1 MRNRKLKSALQAVA
15 DGHSVLPL
23 HWATNGRCSCRKRDC
38 ASVGKHPLT
47 RHGVHD
53 ATRNEATIRHWW
65 SKYPKANIGVATGK
79 ISDLI
84 VIDVDTRHGG
94 KESLAR
100 FESENGP
107 LPDGPIGRTGVGLHR
122 YFKYSTASVGN
133 KVGLLPGVD
142 VRSDGGYVVYP
153 GSIHRSGRRYR
164 WVHGKSPSKIRT
176 LPFPASLLRL
186 AKARTPSAPPESE
199 PSIPKGKRNATLTS
213 HAGAMRHRG
222 MTCEAIE
229 AALLKDNSL
238 RCDPPL
244 PESEVLN
251 IVRSVGKYPPR
262 RKHKQTVAEW
272 AQQDDATVTAPVE
285 DQSVPPDDWRAK
297 PFRGKWTVGL
307 PEALFREY
315 LILPR
320 GIPFV
325 ASLWVIATHI
335 FQIFESF
342 PYLAVTSPT
351 KRCGKT
357 TFALLLELLCAR
369 PLMAVNISEAALFRY
384 IATEKPTV
392 IIDEAEA
399 LRNKNSDRTQYL
411 LPILQAG
418 YKDGSFVP
426 RCVGSDFKVK
436 KFGVYCPKAVL
447 AIGSL
452 PDTLTDR
459 SILVSMRRRLTTEV
473 VGRFRR
479 RVASEQASGIVSA
492 ISSWAEAHKEQ
503 VAKVYSKQDLDFL
516 RDREADIWEPLFA
529 IAAVAVPERIEEL
542 KNIALH
548 LSSQK
553 ELLDADDSQGIQL
566 LSDIRSIFAGSSRD
580 SIPSADLVKR
590 LQKHAANHWAEDFS
604 QTKLARLLRPFG
616 ITPQQLWL
624 DEGNIRG
631 YRREDFE
638 PTFERYL
645 PTENC

>member
-1 MRNRKLKSALQAVA
+1 M
-15 DGHSVLPL
+15 D
-23 HWATNGRCSCRKRDC
+23 
-38 ASVGKHPLT
+38 
-47 RHGVHD
+47 
-53 ATRNEATIRHWW
+53 EATIRRWW
-65 SKYPKANIGVATGK
+65 RKYPKANIGVATGK
-79 ISDLI
+79 VSDLI
-84 VIDVDTRHGG
+84 VVDVDTRHGG

-107 LPDGPIGRTGVGLHR
+107 LPVCPVMRTGGGVHLH
-122 YFKYSTASVGN
+122 FKYSTRSLGN

-142 VRSDGGYVVYP
+142 VRSDGGYVVYS
-153 GSIHRSGRRYR
+153 GSIHKSGKRYR
-164 WVHGKSPSKIRT
+164 WLHGRSPRKTRT
-176 LPFPASLLRL
+176 PPFPKSLLKL
-186 AKARTPSAPPESE
+186 AKSRSGSTPLESE
-199 PSIPKGKRNATLTS
+199 SLIPEGKRNAILTS
-213 HAGAMRHRG
+213 LAGSMRRRG
-222 MTCEAIE
+222 MSCEAIE
-229 AALLKDNSL
+229 AALLKDNAQ

-251 IVRSVGKYPPR
+251 IVRSVCKYPPA
-262 RKHKQTVAEW
+262 RKNDKTVIKPVE
-272 AQQDDATVTAPVE
+272 QGDATVTTPV
-285 DQSVPPDDWRAK
+285 DGQSVPPDDWRAK
-297 PFRGKWTVGL
+297 PLRGIWTVGL
-307 PEALFREY
+307 PEAFFRDY
-315 LILPR
+315 LILPS

-325 ASLWVIATHI
+325 ASLWVIATYI
-335 FQIFESF
+335 FQLFDSF

-399 LRNKNSDRTQYL
+399 LRNKHSDRTQYL

-418 YKDGSFVP
+418 YKNGSFVP

-436 KFGVYCPKAVL
+436 KFPVYCPKAVL
-447 AIGSL
+447 AIGNL

-459 SILVSMRRRLTTEV
+459 SILVSMRRRLNIEV
-473 VGRFRR
+473 VLRFRR
-479 RVASEQASGIVSA
+479 RVASMQASGIVSA
-492 ISSWAEAHKEQ
+492 ISSWAIANRDQ
-503 VAKVYSKQDLDFL
+503 VAKVYSKQNLDFL

-542 KNIALH
+542 KKIALH

-566 LSDIRSIFAGSSRD
+566 LSDIRTIFAATSRD
-580 SIPSADLVKR
+580 SIPSADLVER

-604 QTKLARLLRPFG
+604 QMKLARLVRPFG

-624 DEGNIRG
+624 DAGNVRG
-631 YRREDFE
+631 YRRKDF
-638 PTFERYL
+638 TSAFDRYL
-645 PTENC
+645 PTEAC